1 MNWDSSPAQVF
12 FDNPMTSITDGVV
25 IFCIAATLIIFD
37 AVLTLLSIFQKG
49 VCINQRDLLMKKTNK
64 ELKAMLTGVKRISNL
79 NKKQLVELVLVTA

>member
-37 AVLTLLSIFQKG
+37 AVLTLLSIFKKG

-79 NKKQLVELVLVTA
+79 NKKQLVNLILVS

>member
-1 MNWDSSPAQVF
+1 
-12 FDNPMTSITDGVV
+12 MTSITDGVV

-37 AVLTLLSIFQKG
+37 SLVTLLSIFKKG
-49 VCINQRDLLMKKTNK
+49 IFVDQRAFLMQKTNK

>member
-79 NKKQLVELVLVTA
+79 NKKQLVNLILVS

>member
-1 MNWDSSPAQVF
+1 MNWDSSPAQVI

-79 NKKQLVELVLVTA
+79 NKKQLVNLILVS